1 MTHEAP
7 AVDAAVMQRPE
18 PPLTRDRRGGLSF
31 PLVFGVFVTLLAFG
45 LGVGFKIHRS
55 YVGFERVAAHHVPP
69 DATLVLRWD
78 VEKVSLFEPTRHF
91 LLPLL
96 DGDPLHQG
104 ALGASRRERYA
115 KESGVVFG
123 RDLREVLIAFGPGAS
138 DWSVLLGGSFPSS
151 DIVAA
156 AARTLG
162 QEGVGFQP
170 LGPRRIATAG
180 GAAIGEGD
188 DGVLVIASSAARL
201 EAALAT
207 HPIVPEVP
215 RLGAGALLV
224 VPAAAGLPRGGAD
237 LLAALGSPETIHGE
251 ARWGSPLPVSL
262 ELGFASAPPADV
274 KDRIRRALEPLLG
287 GDLPRLEH
295 QYAPLRVQPNGNRAV
310 RVDLLVDDVALER
323 AANRAAG
330 AVESALGFGP
340 AQK

>member
-1 MTHEAP
+1 
-7 AVDAAVMQRPE
+7 MQSAE
-18 PPLTRDRRGGLSF
+18 PPRVRDRRGGLSF
-31 PLVFGVFVTLLAFG
+31 PLVFGVFVALLAFG
-45 LGVGFKIHRS
+45 LAVGFKIHRS
-55 YVGFERVAAHHVPP
+55 YVGFERVAARHVPP

-96 DGDPLHQG
+96 DEGPPQNG
-104 ALGASRRERYA
+104 APGASRRDRYA
-115 KESGVVFG
+115 KESGVLFG
-123 RDLREVLIAFGPGAS
+123 RDLREVLVAFGPGAN

-188 DGVLVIASSAARL
+188 DGVLVVASSAARL

-207 HPIVPEVP
+207 RPLVAEVP
-215 RLGAGALLV
+215 RLGAGSLV
-224 VPAAAGLPRGGAD
+224 VGRAAAGLPRGGAE

-274 KDRIRRALEPLLG
+274 KDRIRRVLEPLLG
-287 GDLPRLEH
+287 EDLARLEH
-295 QYAPLRVQPNGNRAV
+295 EHGPVRVQPSGNRAV
-310 RVDLLVDDVALER
+310 RVELLVDDVALER

-340 AQK
+340 VQK